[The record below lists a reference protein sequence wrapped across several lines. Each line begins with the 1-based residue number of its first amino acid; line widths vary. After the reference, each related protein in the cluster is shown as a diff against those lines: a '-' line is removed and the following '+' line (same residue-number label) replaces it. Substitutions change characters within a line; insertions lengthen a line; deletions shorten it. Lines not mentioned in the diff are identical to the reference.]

1 MTKRTAIACLFG
13 TAAFLQPLH
22 GRCQDENVAWTTH
35 VELRQWIPTGEGAE
49 GHVEEL
55 TEGGRAFLRL
65 RPPWFWMMRSR
76 EAHQLLVP
84 GDIAPLLELH
94 EYNTV
99 RVVVR
104 STLTTGTIGGFWT
117 HVNTEYDENLQG
129 IPHFS
134 QHTLAG
140 DGSWYEI
147 TLRFSESPLVDW
159 EKGVAQIFL
168 GPKMS
173 WRTPESEFTPFVAAL
188 EAQDQ
193 SAYLDFDRIEFLH
206 VEETLGPPVITG
218 FSPERGETGA
228 IVEITGSGFA
238 VPLNRNV
245 VWFGRG
251 SEAEILGGDS
261 TQLTVRV
268 PTGSSGPI
276 AVQTSGGRATSTAE
290 FTKLLPPHS
299 LRKVAGDGQSAS
311 VGSELEGFV
320 AELLDSEGE
329 GLPGHTLSFEV
340 TSGLGTL
347 STSEADT
354 NDAGRASVVLT
365 LGSSPGVT
373 EVTVRAF
380 GVVDAVF
387 TATAIE

>member
-140 DGSWYEI
+140 DA
-147 TLRFSESPLVDW
+147 V
-159 EKGVAQIFL
+159 V
-168 GPKMS
+168 
-173 WRTPESEFTPFVAAL
+173 
-188 EAQDQ
+188 EA
-193 SAYLDFDRIEFLH
+193 F
-206 VEETLGPPVITG
+206 
-218 FSPERGETGA
+218 
-228 IVEITGSGFA
+228 
-238 VPLNRNV
+238 LNRLRSIPAT
-245 VWFGRG
+245 RG
-251 SEAEILGGDS
+251 ALQT
-261 TQLTVRV
+261 TQPRV
-268 PTGSSGPI
+268 AFASSSGRRAI
-276 AVQTSGGRATSTAE
+276 QTTR
-290 FTKLLPPHS
+290 S
-299 LRKVAGDGQSAS
+299 L
-311 VGSELEGFV
+311 
-320 AELLDSEGE
+320 
-329 GLPGHTLSFEV
+329 
-340 TSGLGTL
+340 
-347 STSEADT
+347 
-354 NDAGRASVVLT
+354 
-365 LGSSPGVT
+365 
-373 EVTVRAF
+373 
-380 GVVDAVF
+380 
-387 TATAIE
+387 